1 MSQIKDTLQT
11 VLDNT
16 FSLYDQV
23 LDRQQS
29 KLHSQEIG
37 IVESIGQ
44 GIAKIIG
51 LPQVQS
57 EEIVRF
63 SGGNLG
69 MVFNLDPEEVGV
81 ILLDSSDRLQS
92 GMEVRRTGKV
102 LEVPV
107 GESLLGRVIDPLGR
121 PLDGK
126 GVVRTSQRRPAERK
140 APPIMD
146 RAAVTV
152 PLQT

>member
-1 MSQIKDTLQT
+1 MSPIKDTLQT

-51 LPQVQS
+51 LPQVQ
-57 EEIVRF
+57 
-63 SGGNLG
+63 
-69 MVFNLDPEEVGV
+69 
-81 ILLDSSDRLQS
+81 
-92 GMEVRRTGKV
+92 
-102 LEVPV
+102 
-107 GESLLGRVIDPLGR
+107 
-121 PLDGK
+121 
-126 GVVRTSQRRPAERK
+126 
-140 APPIMD
+140 
-146 RAAVTV
+146 
-152 PLQT
+152 